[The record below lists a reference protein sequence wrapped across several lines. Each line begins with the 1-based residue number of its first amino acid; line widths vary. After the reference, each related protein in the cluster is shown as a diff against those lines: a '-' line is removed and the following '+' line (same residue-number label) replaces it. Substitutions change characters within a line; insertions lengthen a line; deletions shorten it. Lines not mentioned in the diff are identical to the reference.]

1 MPRPRALVCAS
12 LVLLLAGPAASEP
25 RLVFG
30 SGSGVAEIPFDL
42 HNNHINVRGRLGDS
56 DSLWIVI
63 DSGASGA
70 SVSASRASALG
81 LAVAHGGT
89 ARGAGGVV
97 ESGMVHGVT
106 LRLPGL
112 ELTQLDMSSIPLD
125 GVALQTGR
133 PMDVIL
139 GHALLGRAVVE
150 IDYAARVL
158 RVFDPSRPAPDSAS
172 ARVAPESATLPLAFR
187 QNLPYVRASVELP
200 GRSPIEGEFVLD
212 TGAATAFSLADDFV
226 QKHQALD
233 AVPHTIRARMG
244 GVGGM
249 VENRV
254 GRIDRLRLGPFAL
267 EKPVTVFRLPSP
279 GRISA
284 PGTAGNIGAEILRR
298 FRVTFDYPRSR
309 VTFAPNPALAE
320 PFEADMSGLVT
331 TVQPDSAHAMQ
342 VLWTQD
348 DSPASEAGIVAG
360 DVIEAV
366 NGRAVADLGPSA
378 FRDMLR
384 RPDSVYVLTV
394 RRGSERREVTI
405 KTRRLI

>member
-1 MPRPRALVCAS
+1 MLPLVSAS
-12 LVLLLAGPAASEP
+12 LALLLAGPAAAET

-30 SGSGVAEIPFDL
+30 SGSGVAEIPFEL

-70 SVSASRASALG
+70 TVSASQASALG
-81 LAVAHGGT
+81 LAVSHGGT
-89 ARGAGGVV
+89 AHGAGGTV

-125 GVALQTGR
+125 GVGLQTGR

-139 GHALLGRAVVE
+139 GRALLDRAVVE

-158 RVFDPSRPAPDSAS
+158 RVFDPARPRADGSAGRTAPA
-172 ARVAPESATLPLAFR
+172 SATLPLEFR
-187 QNLPYVRASVELP
+187 HGLPYVKATVELP
-200 GRSPIEGEFVLD
+200 GRPPVEGQFVLD
-212 TGAATAFSLADDFV
+212 TGAATAFTLGHEFV
-226 QKHQALD
+226 ETQHALE

-254 GRIDRLRLGPFAL
+254 GRIDRLRLGRFAL
-267 EKPVTVFRLPSP
+267 EKPVTVFRLPGA

-298 FRVTFDYPRSR
+298 FRVTFDYPKRR
-309 VTFAPNPALAE
+309 VTFAPNAAFSE

-331 TVQPDSAHAMQ
+331 TVQPDSARTLQ

-348 DSPASEAGIVAG
+348 DSPAAEAGIAAG

-366 NGRAVADLGPSA
+366 NGMAAAGVGPTA
-378 FRDMLR
+378 IREMFR
-384 RPDSVYVLTV
+384 RPDSTYVLTV

-405 KTRRLI
+405 RTRRLI